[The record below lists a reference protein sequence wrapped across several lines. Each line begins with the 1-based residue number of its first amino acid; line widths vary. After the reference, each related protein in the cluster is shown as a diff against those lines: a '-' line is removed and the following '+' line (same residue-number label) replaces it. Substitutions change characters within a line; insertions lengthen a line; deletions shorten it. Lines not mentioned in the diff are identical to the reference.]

1 MSDPMRKIMKLF
13 LALEEDDK
21 TVQQV
26 HALADDLFHSEC
38 RMQVD
43 GQCLKKPRIMADME
57 GLVLKKIKMELIRV
71 EKDEMGLVYEYTVR
85 KPLEKPQ
92 KMVASAMVRDGK
104 IYHVD
109 VQPAEVVSPSAA
121 EKRMRRVSAP
131 VIQIHGF

>member
-1 MSDPMRKIMKLF
+1 MRKIMKLF
-13 LALEEDDK
+13 LVLEEEDK
-21 TVQQV
+21 TVEQV

-57 GLVLKKIKMELIRV
+57 GLAAKNNAIKMELIRV
-71 EKDEMGLVYEYTVR
+71 EKDDMGLVYEYTVR

-109 VQPAEVVSPSAA
+109 VQLANVVTPSAA
-121 EKRMRRVSAP
+121 DKRMRRVSAP